1 MGTSHTHLG
10 RARGRASRAAPIIT
24 VILLALAAALLVAG
38 CSVDVGGDK
47 GGQAAVGEPAA
58 NDKVA
63 VTVHSVTTYSKI
75 TTEEG
80 DVLAMTSPKNVYLIV
95 DLTVRNLQD
104 TAFRIDPGDVH
115 LVKSD
120 DKYWAGDT
128 GQWSSDFPDEF
139 KALEADSL
147 AAGKQVRG
155 MVAYGVPKGTE
166 LKSVT
171 YVTDP
176 DIVIALDGM
185 TVKAPPVKR
194 APKVAGTA
202 KGGGLAFTVSSVTYP
217 DSLTDGVWTT
227 SAKSGNRLVLVKATV
242 RNVDRKPPYKV
253 DPLAI
258 AIVDASG
265 DRWGPFNRSDL
276 GLSDTEQFP
285 MKRLRAGAKTS
296 GKVVISVPKSAK
308 LMTVRYEVGVLG
320 PPVEVRITH

>member
-1 MGTSHTHLG
+1 MGTSLTHLG
-10 RARGRASRAAPIIT
+10 RARGRASRAAPISIAL
-24 VILLALAAALLVAG
+24 LLALAALLIAG
-38 CSVDVGGDK
+38 CSVDVGSDN
-47 GGQAAVGEPAA
+47 GGSAAVGEPAA
-58 NDKVA
+58 NDKMA
-63 VTVHSVTTYSKI
+63 VTVHSIKTYSKI
-75 TTEEG
+75 TTEDG
-80 DVLAMTSPKNVYLIV
+80 DVLTMTAPNNVYLIV

-104 TAFRIDPGDVH
+104 TAFRVDPGNVH

-128 GQWSSDFPDEF
+128 GQWSSDFPAEF

-147 AAGKQVRG
+147 AAGKKVRG

-171 YVTDP
+171 YVADP
-176 DIVIALDGM
+176 DIVIGLDGM
-185 TVKAPPVKR
+185 MVEAPPAKR

-202 KGGGLAFTVSSVTYP
+202 KGGGLAFTVSSVKYP
-217 DSLTDGVWTT
+217 NSLTDGVWTT
-227 SAKSGNRLVLVKATV
+227 SAKSGNKLVLVKVTV

-276 GLSDTEQFP
+276 GLSDSEQFP
-285 MKRLRAGAKTS
+285 MKRLKPGAKAS
-296 GKVVISVPKSAK
+296 GKVVISVPKNAK
-308 LMTVRYEVGVLG
+308 LMAVRYEVGVLG
-320 PPVEVRITH
+320 PPVEVRVRH